1 MVSKAKV
8 AANARYNVKT
18 YDVISFRVQKS
29 ENINQRIDDAIQGT
43 NTSKAAF
50 ILDAIRAKLD
60 GPQPDTTPATDTASP
75 PQPAT
80 NAAPTAPDGYTL
92 VPCRPDQEP
101 LKVLLPVDKRY
112 NQRIQQA
119 VNAGHAPSRAAYVM
133 RVLDEQLYKDF
144 HSPAPRQ
151 YDLPDDFFTG
161 DPADNPPPLF

>member
-1 MVSKAKV
+1 MSKASQKKMEYIASYEADNYDKV
-8 AANARYNVKT
+8 LIRLPKGTKA
-18 YDVISFRVQKS
+18 RVQATG
-29 ENINQRIDDAIQGT
+29 ETINGFVNRLV
-43 NTSKAAF
+43 KAE
-50 ILDAIRAKLD
+50 LD
-60 GPQPDTTPATDTASP
+60 GPAS
-75 PQPAT
+75 T
-80 NAAPTAPDGYTL
+80 PTAPEGYTL

-101 LKVLLPVDKRY
+101 LKVLLPVDKHY

-151 YDLPDDFFTG
+151 YDLPDEFFTG